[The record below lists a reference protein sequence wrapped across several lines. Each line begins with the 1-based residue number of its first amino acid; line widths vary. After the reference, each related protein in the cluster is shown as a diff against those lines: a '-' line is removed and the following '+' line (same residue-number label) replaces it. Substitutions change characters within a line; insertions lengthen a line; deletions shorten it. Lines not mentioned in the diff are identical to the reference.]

1 MPETTYDY
9 IIIGAG
15 SAGCVLANRL
25 TTQPDRTVLLLEAG
39 ASDRSSAI
47 HTPVAFPTLFKG
59 GLDWNYTTEPQT
71 ALDGRSLYW
80 PRGKV
85 LGGSSAM
92 NAMIYIRGNP
102 QDYDDW
108 AKQGNIGWSYADV
121 LPYFQKAEHQVR
133 RISEDCG
140 TEGPLDIT
148 ALRDPNPLSR
158 TFVAA
163 AQEIGL
169 PYSTDFN
176 GLSQEGVGLYQVT
189 QRNGKR
195 CSAATAYLKPIL
207 TRPNLRVLTK
217 ATALRIYIENDR
229 AVGVVY
235 WHKGTVHQVRA
246 TQDII
251 LCGGAINS
259 PQLLMLSG
267 IGPADRLKTLGIQ
280 PIVHLPGV
288 GQNLQDHL
296 VAGPVYQ
303 CSQSVSLIN
312 AETIESLLKYLL
324 FKKGSLTSNIAEA
337 GGFVRV
343 LPNTALPDLQFH
355 FAPAPF
361 YNHGFTRLEG
371 HGFALGITPLQPKSR
386 GWIRLRS
393 KDPTAP
399 PCIQP
404 HYLTQ
409 EEDWP
414 VMIEGFKLARKIISA
429 KAFDSYRGAEVIP
442 SPNVQSDREIRD
454 FIRATIET
462 LYHPVGTCKM
472 GSDEMAVVN
481 SQLQVY
487 GVEGLRVVDAS
498 IMPVIPH
505 GNTNAPTIMI
515 AEKAA
520 DMIQGKV

>member
-1 MPETTYDY
+1 MPDPTYDY

-25 TTQPDRTVLLLEAG
+25 STQPDRTVLLLEAG
-39 ASDRSSAI
+39 ASDRSSSI
-47 HTPVAFPTLFKG
+47 HIPAAFPTLFKG
-59 GLDWNYTTEPQT
+59 KLDWNYTTEPQT

-85 LGGSSAM
+85 LGGSNAM

-102 QDYDDW
+102 QNYDNW
-108 AKQGNIGWSYADV
+108 AKQGNIGWSYADI
-121 LPYFQKAEHQVR
+121 LPYFQKAEHYVHR
-133 RISEDCG
+133 ASEDYG
-140 TEGPLDIT
+140 TQGPLDIT
-148 ALRDPNPLSR
+148 ALRNPNPLSSA
-158 TFVAA
+158 FVAA
-163 AQEIGL
+163 AREIGL
-169 PYSTDFN
+169 PYNADFN
-176 GLSQEGVGLYQVT
+176 SSDREGIGFYKVT
-189 QRNGKR
+189 QRNGQR
-195 CSAATAYLKPIL
+195 CSTATAYLKPIL
-207 TRPNLRVLTK
+207 RQPNLTILLQ
-217 ATALRIYIENDR
+217 ATVLRIHLEHNR
-229 AVGVVY
+229 AVRVVY

-246 TQDII
+246 AQEII

-267 IGPADRLKTLGIQ
+267 IGPADRLKTIGIQ

-296 VAGPVYQ
+296 VASPVYQ
-303 CSQSVSLIN
+303 CSQSVSLIK
-312 AETIESLLKYLL
+312 AETLGSLLKYLL
-324 FKKGSLTSNIAEA
+324 FKKGPLTSNLAEA

-404 HYLTQ
+404 NYLTQ

-414 VMIEGFKLARKIISA
+414 VMIEGFKLARNIISA
-429 KAFDSYRGAEVIP
+429 KAFDSYRGEEVIP
-442 SPNVQSDREIRD
+442 SPKVQSDQEIRD

-472 GSDEMAVVN
+472 GGDEMAVVN